1 MEDAMKK
8 FLTVCAFIC
17 TTFVATAQEK
27 VIGFFLANDTGL
39 SKAKLSEWHDATSF
53 SIEKKSKGISN
64 LLFQS
69 DRSVLSRA
77 LRYKSYKD
85 ADACVRDESCVRKTL
100 EKEMLD
106 MLVIA
111 TLLQQGE
118 KFEVELVVV
127 HKDPNQKTIKT
138 KTPYQLSNMMDEVAN
153 AVSALVVEQ
162 LQEQRGTIMVVVSP
176 SDAHVLCNGTP
187 IKVGATQLKAG
198 TYVMQ
203 ISKQGFVTHEEK
215 VRVVSGDQTTV
226 SVTLQ
231 EKVSAQHRV
240 AEEGVS
246 PSRRPK
252 SLEVRE
258 VTIPDGVYDH
268 KKAYLISASATSALS
283 IAAFIV
289 GGVYA
294 AKVQESV
301 EKAQQ
306 CATTFCPDFIG
317 SAYTDEKAKA
327 NDNQLLANTMWGIGG
342 ATALASITLWVLYG
356 LEEDAQHIP
365 DISFVPVHDGGMVL
379 ITY

>member
-1 MEDAMKK
+1 MKH
-8 FLTVCAFIC
+8 FLVMCALMC
-17 TTFVATAQEK
+17 ATSAAVAQEK
-27 VIGFFLANDTGL
+27 VIGFFLANDAGL
-39 SKAKLSEWHDATSF
+39 NKTKLSEWHDATSF
-53 SIEKKSKGISN
+53 SIEKKSKAISN
-64 LLFQS
+64 LVFQT
-69 DRSVLSRA
+69 DRSVLTRA
-77 LRYKSYKD
+77 LRYKSYND
-85 ADACVRDESCVRKTL
+85 VDACVRDENCVRKTL

-106 MLVIA
+106 VLVIA

-138 KTPYQLSNMMDEVAN
+138 KTPYQLSNMMDEVAS

-176 SDAHVLCNGTP
+176 SDAQILCNGTP

-198 TYVMQ
+198 TYVIQ
-203 ISKQGFVTHEEK
+203 ISKNGFITHEEK
-215 VRVVSGDQTTV
+215 VRVVSGDQTTI

-231 EKVSAQHRV
+231 EKISAQHRV

-258 VTIPDGVYDH
+258 VEIQSSAYDR
-268 KKAYLISASATSALS
+268 KKAYLISASVTSSLS
-283 IAAFIV
+283 VAAFIV

-301 EKAQQ
+301 EKAQR
-306 CATTFCPDFIG
+306 CSTTFCPDFIG

-327 NDNQLLANTMWGIGG
+327 NDNQLLANMMWGIGG
-342 ATALASITLWVLYG
+342 ATTLASITLWVLYG
-356 LEEDAQHIP
+356 LEEDTQHIP